1 MEKDIQEILLTEEQI
16 QEKVR
21 QLAAQA
27 GGCEGFLRTA
37 LALEVFHER
46 GLITMTVQEERVTLC
61 LNPIQGKVDLN
72 ACPYLS
78 RLRDDPVERR

>member
-1 MEKDIQEILLTEEQI
+1 MLRLRIVSILTAL
-16 QEKVR
+16 V
-21 QLAAQA
+21 LVLGSA
-27 GGCEGFLRTA
+27 GTA

-46 GLITMTVQEERVTLC
+46 GLITMTVQEDRVTLC